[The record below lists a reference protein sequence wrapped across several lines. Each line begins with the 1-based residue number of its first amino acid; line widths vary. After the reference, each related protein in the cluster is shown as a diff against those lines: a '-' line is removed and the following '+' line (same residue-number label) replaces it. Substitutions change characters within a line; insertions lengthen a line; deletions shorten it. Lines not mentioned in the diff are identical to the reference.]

1 MDNLAH
7 TLAGAALGQ
16 AGLKR
21 KTGLAMATLMIAAN
35 LPDLDAFGLFFGS
48 NLDWRRGWTHGPVA
62 LLTLPPLLALAMI
75 GFDRWQERRG
85 KRPEGRLPVR
95 FGWLVTLAYIGAIS
109 HPMLD
114 FLNTYGVRFLMPFS
128 DRWFY
133 GDTLFIIDIW
143 MWLALAA
150 GVWLSARRWKRE
162 KAKPGLPAIVALTA
176 VSLYVAA
183 MAGAGRSAEAHV
195 AKETEARGLGRP
207 AGVLASPVPINPLRR
222 EIVARFGDTYAF
234 GDFRWAPSPSLKLQP
249 ALVPTNM
256 DDPAVAQAAAENPRI
271 AAFLYWSRLPFAQIE
286 RRDGE
291 AVVTIRDARYSR
303 MPSSG
308 FIVSARVREAGE
320 PR

>member
-35 LPDLDAFGLFFGS
+35 LPDIDALGLFFGA
-48 NLDWRRGWTHGPVA
+48 NLDWRRGWTHGPIA
-62 LLTLPPLLALAMI
+62 LLTLPPLLALAML
-75 GFDRWQERRG
+75 GFDRWQAKRG
-85 KRPEGRLPVR
+85 KRPEARLPLR
-95 FGWLVTLAYIGAIS
+95 FGWLVALAYIGAIS

-150 GVWLSARRWKRE
+150 GVWLSGHRWKRE
-162 KAKPGLPAIVALTA
+162 NARPGLPAITALAA

-195 AKETEARGLGRP
+195 AQEAEMRGLGRP
-207 AGVLASPVPINPLRR
+207 DGVLASPAPIDPFRR
-222 EIVARFGDTYAF
+222 EIVARFGNAYAF
-234 GDFRWAPSPSLKLQP
+234 GDFRWAPGPQLSLQPSLI
-249 ALVPTNM
+249 PTNIA
-256 DDPAVAQAAAENPRI
+256 DPAVAQAAAENPRI
-271 AAFLYWSRLPFAQIE
+271 AAFLYWSRLPFAEIE
-286 RRDGE
+286 RGGGE

-308 FIVSARVREAGE
+308 FVVRARVREDGAA
-320 PR
+320 R